1 VTTKRKAAVI
11 PPGATAAV
19 DKYVE
24 FHRFGPRQ
32 IGEFPSSFAIPSRMY
47 RAGTS
52 KWVTYES
59 SKVDPE
65 TLVRPKRPVSYIHEH
80 DAGVTTYLT
89 TAGGLDLELERVDV
103 PAAFRGTQALTRL
116 GLCLG
121 FCFVDPAGNK
131 REARGVRP
139 FPVLYTVPSG
149 RCLIVLELHQE
160 RGVIHDADVIAM
172 MWGGGLGVFAR
183 GIDG

>member
-1 VTTKRKAAVI
+1 VSARRRHKTI
-11 PPGATAAV
+11 PEAATAAV

-32 IGEFPSSFAIPSRMY
+32 IGKFPESFQIPTRMY

-65 TLVRPKRPVSYIHEH
+65 TLVRPHRPISYIHEH

-89 TAGGLDLELERVDV
+89 TAGGLDLDLERIEV
-103 PAAFRGTQALTRL
+103 PAAFRTPQALTRL
-116 GLCLG
+116 GICLG

-131 REARGVRP
+131 REASGTRP
-139 FPVLYTVPSG
+139 LPVLYTVPSG
-149 RCLIVLELHQE
+149 KCLLVLDLHRE
-160 RGVIHDADVIAM
+160 RGRIHDVEVIAM